1 MICKKCKTEYS
12 DSSGAC
18 PECGTVNSGK
28 LPIWM
33 YISAGVSLVVVVS
46 FVVCMSK
53 GLLFKDFIDRT
64 EKTTETST
72 TQKNSDSE
80 KIDSEKVNAED
91 MTKDD
96 ISTNSSG
103 TVEKEDNSVNQTQGG
118 SDKTGEV
125 ITTGSGGT
133 KTTTTRIPACAHEE
147 QESYTETITNA
158 TCDKCGLYK
167 VIKKCKSC
175 KQEIESNTKESPTL
189 GHKKSL
195 KTEPRTDKNG
205 NTYQAYYCTVCK
217 IEMGRAT
224 QQDNS

>member
-1 MICKKCKTEYS
+1 MICKNCKTKYS

-33 YISAGVSLVVVVS
+33 YISAGISLVVVVS

-64 EKTTETST
+64 EKTTEAST
-72 TQKNSDSE
+72 TQKESDA
-80 KIDSEKVNAED
+80 EKVDAEKFDTND

-96 ISTNSSG
+96 ISTDLSG

-125 ITTGSGGT
+125 IPTGSGGA
-133 KTTTTRIPACAHEE
+133 KTTATPITVCVHKE
-147 QESYTETITNA
+147 QESYTDKGIDA
-158 TCDKCGLYK
+158 SCDKPGSYK
-167 VIKKCKSC
+167 LIKKCKSC
-175 KQEIESNTKESPTL
+175 KQEIETNEMESPTL
-189 GHKKSL
+189 GHKSSVQ
-195 KTEPRTDKNG
+195 PRSMTDANG
-205 NTYQAYYCTVCK
+205 NTYQAYYCTVCNV
-217 IEMGRAT
+217 EMSRVT
-224 QQDNS
+224 K